1 MNTTT
6 VSTKLAALCLA
17 LMVNSVIM
25 GGVAYMFNDRLQAA
39 AEVSVA
45 GTAPSIVAVA

>member
-6 VSTKLAALCLA
+6 VSTKLAALALA

-39 AEVSVA
+39 TSVSVA
-45 GTAPSIVAVA
+45 GAVPSIAAVA

>member
-6 VSTKLAALCLA
+6 VSTKFAALALA

-25 GGVAYMFNDRLQAA
+25 GGVAYMFNVQAA
-39 AEVSVA
+39 SAVSVA